1 MLGDTLKIAF
11 GELGQKEISGSAH
24 NERIL
29 EYQETTGLDF
39 GNDEVA
45 WCSIFAN
52 WVALQANLEMSNSA
66 MARSWLK
73 VGEKTDWP
81 QPGDIVVF
89 WRNDINS
96 LFGHVGFFL
105 GYTKSGKSIYC
116 LGGNQA
122 DEVNIQTFTLD
133 RIIEFRS
140 LTDNLVEDLEI
151 PTGYLRKGDSS
162 DKVKLLQ
169 KILKKLN
176 YLTGNAD
183 GVFGPKTETALVS
196 FQTANSITVDGIY
209 GSESRT
215 TFERLLNG

>member
-29 EYQETTGLDF
+29 EYQEMTGLDF

-52 WVALQANLEMSNSA
+52 WVALQANLDMSNSA

-73 VGEKTDWP
+73 VGKKTDWP
-81 QPGDIVVF
+81 QPGDVVVF
-89 WRNDINS
+89 WRKDINS

-116 LGGNQA
+116 LGGNQN

-140 LTDNLVEDLEI
+140 LTDDLEEDLVI

-169 KILKKLN
+169 KILIKLN
-176 YLTGNAD
+176 YLTGSAD
-183 GVFGPKTETALVS
+183 GVFGPKTETTLKA
-196 FQTANSITVDGIY
+196 FQADKSLTVDGIY
-209 GSESRT
+209 GSQSREAFESI
-215 TFERLLNG
+215 LNV

>member
-29 EYQETTGLDF
+29 EYQEMTGLDF

-73 VGEKTDWP
+73 VGKKTDWP

-89 WRNDINS
+89 WRKDINS

-116 LGGNQA
+116 IGGNQN
-122 DEVNIQTFTLD
+122 DEVNIQTFKLD

-140 LTDNLVEDLEI
+140 LTDDLGDVLEI
-151 PTGYLRKGDSS
+151 PSGYLRINESS
-162 DKVKLLQ
+162 ENVKLLQ
-169 KILKKLN
+169 RILIKLN
-176 YLTGNAD
+176 YLSGSAD
-183 GVFGPKTETALVS
+183 GVFGPKTEAALKV
-196 FQTANSITVDGIY
+196 FQADNSITVDGIY
-209 GSESRT
+209 GSESRKALET
-215 TFERLLNG
+215 ILNG

>member
-11 GELGQKEISGSAH
+11 GELGQKEISGAEH

-29 EYQETTGLDF
+29 EYQEMTGLDF

-52 WVALQANLEMSNSA
+52 WVALQANLEMSHSA

-73 VGEKTDWP
+73 VGKKTDWP

-89 WRNDINS
+89 WRKDINS
-96 LFGHVGFFL
+96 LFGHVGFFV

-116 LGGNQA
+116 LGGNQN
-122 DEVNIQTFTLD
+122 DEVNIQTFPLD

-140 LTDNLVEDLEI
+140 LTDDIDETLTI
-151 PTGYLRKGDSS
+151 PTGYLRQGDSS
-162 DKVKLLQ
+162 DNVKRLQ
-169 KILKKLN
+169 KILIKLN
-176 YLTGNAD
+176 HLSGRAD
-183 GVFGPKTETALVS
+183 GVFGPMTENALKD
-196 FQTANSITVDGIY
+196 FQTNNNITVDGIY
-209 GSESRT
+209 GSESRLVM
-215 TFERLLNG
+215 EELLTS

>member
-73 VGEKTDWP
+73 VGKKTDWP

-215 TFERLLNG
+215 AFERLLNG